1 MGLGQKRTPFS
12 FRLNGVVILATT
24 YFHTGYTRTII
35 GDDAFH
41 FRVRYGNG
49 WGHVSKA
56 TRVLTLGLS
65 RERLKSEALM
75 NLGCFVFLLKNT
87 WLEEFSENY
96 V

>member
-1 MGLGQKRTPFS
+1 MQKRTPFS

-56 TRVLTLGLS
+56 TRVLTLVPHLQEKIRSSGELS
-65 RERLKSEALM
+65 
-75 NLGCFVFLLKNT
+75 CLLC
-87 WLEEFSENY
+87 
-96 V
+96 